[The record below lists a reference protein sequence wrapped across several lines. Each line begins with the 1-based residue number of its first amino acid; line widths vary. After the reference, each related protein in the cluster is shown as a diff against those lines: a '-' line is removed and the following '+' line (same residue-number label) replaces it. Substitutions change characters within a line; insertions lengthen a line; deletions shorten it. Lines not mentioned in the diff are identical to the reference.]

1 MLKSKANNELKS
13 WVKTLFIALGLAMV
27 IRTFLFSP
35 YIVDGAS
42 MEPTLHNHE
51 KIFVNK
57 VYKFEQFNRGDIIII
72 KGPDENYVK
81 RIIGVPGDE
90 IEMKG
95 DQLFINQVPYKETYL
110 AENLNFAKR
119 QGGKLTEDFGPIFIP
134 KNQYY
139 VMGDNRLVSKD
150 SRNGLGFI
158 KQENIIGKSEFV
170 LLPFSK
176 IRIIK

>member
-1 MLKSKANNELKS
+1 MLNSKANNGLKS
-13 WVKTLFIALGLAMV
+13 WIKTIFIALGITLV

-35 YIVDGAS
+35 YVVDGAS
-42 MEPTLHNHE
+42 MEPTLHDHE

-57 VYKFEQFNRGDIIII
+57 VYYSDHFNRGDIIII

-81 RIIGVPGDE
+81 RIIGMPGDE

-110 AENLNFAKR
+110 AENLKFAKQ
-119 QGGKLTEDFGPIFIP
+119 QGSKLTEDFGPIVLP

-139 VMGDNRLVSKD
+139 VMGDNRLYSKD

-176 IRIIK
+176 IRILK

>member
-1 MLKSKANNELKS
+1 MINLKANNELKR
-13 WVKTLFIALGLAMV
+13 WVKTIFIALGLTLV
-27 IRTFLFSP
+27 IRTFFFSP
-35 YIVDGAS
+35 YVVDGAS

-57 VYKFEQFNRGDIIII
+57 VYYSDHFNRGDIIII

-81 RIIGVPGDE
+81 RIIGMPGDE

-110 AENLNFAKR
+110 AENLKFAKL
-119 QGGKLTEDFGPIFIP
+119 QGGRLTEDFGPIFIP

-139 VMGDNRLVSKD
+139 VMGDNRLYSKD

-170 LLPFSK
+170 LFPFSK
-176 IRIIK
+176 IRNIK